1 MRVSKLRIFSI
12 GLIIV
17 ICFFISYFYIV
28 SHSALGKIYQEETR
42 DTIVDIK
49 KTFLKDTID
58 NLFTEIDIER
68 ESEYRKYK
76 DIVEQRGISLDLASE
91 DDQEFIMFLKNR
103 FDMDINTLGKGN
115 NYWTVLFW
123 DNQSK
128 EIIYDPLN
136 EFENINEIDSV
147 SRKLKP
153 EFLSYKEVNHGNVSG
168 IFGIKTSFVDDKIK
182 LITAEKIR
190 RQKFDNDAYIWV
202 NEIINYE
209 GGDNYAIRRVHPN
222 LPETEGSF
230 LSTSATDIK
239 GNMPYLEELE
249 GINKDGELFFT
260 YFFKKLNS
268 DEVAEKITYAKL
280 YKDFDWIIIDDGFF

>member
-12 GLIIV
+12 GLIII

-209 GGDNYAIRRVHPN
+209 GGDN
-222 LPETEGSF
+222 
-230 LSTSATDIK
+230 
-239 GNMPYLEELE
+239 
-249 GINKDGELFFT
+249 
-260 YFFKKLNS
+260 
-268 DEVAEKITYAKL
+268 
-280 YKDFDWIIIDDGFF
+280 